1 MMTKVEIVQQKC
13 LPENVNWTIGSV
25 M

>member
-1 MMTKVEIVQQKC
+1 MMTRVEMVQQKC